1 MTMNT
6 FKALVNES
14 GVAFPKELTFDD
26 MELYKSKE
34 KMLEIYKYNLP

>member
-6 FKALVNES
+6 FKALVNGA
-14 GVAFPKELTFDD
+14 GVAFPKELTIDD
-26 MELYKSKE
+26 IELYKSKE